1 MLFHMP
7 PLDEHE
13 AVVCTRVGEL
23 RRALRGQV
31 SEPRRWTGLLRRVAS
46 ARAIQGSNSIEG
58 LNVSLDDAVA
68 AVGGG
73 EPLDAPEDVWAA
85 IQGYREAMTFVLQLA
100 DDPHFA
106 YDASLIRS
114 LHFMMMQYDLSLR
127 PGRWRSGPSTFATSE
142 PGSSCTKGPTPLRFL
157 DLWRRSWR
165 ICAGKTLPCR
175 RSSAARWRI
184 STWS

>member
-1 MLFHMP
+1 MLFHML
-7 PLDEHE
+7 PLDEQE
-13 AVVCTRVGEL
+13 ADVCARVDEL
-23 RRALRGQV
+23 RLALRGQV
-31 SEPRRWTGLLRRVAS
+31 SEQRRWTGLLRRVAS

-100 DDPHFA
+100 DDPHFQ

-114 LHFMMMQYDLSLR
+114 LHYMMMQYDWACDR
-127 PGRWRSGPSTFATSE
+127 DVGGPGLSTFATNDRATSYTRGRTLSRF
-142 PGSSCTKGPTPLRFL
+142 PGS
-157 DLWRRSWR
+157 WRSWSPSCASR
-165 ICAGKTLPCR
+165 IQPCR
-175 RSSAARWRI
+175 QSSAARWRI
-184 STWS
+184 SIWS